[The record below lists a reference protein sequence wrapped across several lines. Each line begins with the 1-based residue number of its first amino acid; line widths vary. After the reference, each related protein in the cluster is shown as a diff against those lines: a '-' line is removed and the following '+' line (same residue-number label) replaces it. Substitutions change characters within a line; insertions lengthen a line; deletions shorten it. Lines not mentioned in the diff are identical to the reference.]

1 VTSSKPDYAK
11 WSLYLGGGS
20 LLVGI
25 GYWWWQ
31 TKNAASEAKW
41 RGKYEEVKH
50 AIQQMQTSYGLYPS
64 GKFDIPTQNL
74 LKTLASASKA
84 ASPPETEK

>member
-1 VTSSKPDYAK
+1 MTPSSKPDYAK

-25 GYWWWQ
+25 GYFFWQ
-31 TKNAASEAKW
+31 YKNAASEAKW
-41 RGKYEEVKH
+41 HRKYDETRK
-50 AIQQMQTSYGLYPS
+50 AIQDMQTAHGLYPS

-84 ASPPETEK
+84 A